1 MKRDL
6 LRRYIRRTLEVES
19 SRMDEGGGTDKQGIA
34 EEKGGVIDGTRKN
47 HLMWGKTSHEMNRG
61 ADTII
66 NLIYGKDRGRQRRK
80 KVEKE
85 ERKI

>member
-1 MKRDL
+1 M
-6 LRRYIRRTLEVES
+6 
-19 SRMDEGGGTDKQGIA
+19 
-34 EEKGGVIDGTRKN
+34 IDGTRKN

-85 ERKI
+85 EGKI